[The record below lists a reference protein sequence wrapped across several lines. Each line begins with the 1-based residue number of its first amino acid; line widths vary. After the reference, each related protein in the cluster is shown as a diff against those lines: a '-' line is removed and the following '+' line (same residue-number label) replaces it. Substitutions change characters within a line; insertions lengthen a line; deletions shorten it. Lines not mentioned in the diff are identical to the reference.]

1 MTIYYE
7 EDTDIFLESEKVTLN
22 KRGQPRKRK
31 PKEPR
36 IYFTEDTENVIIEY
50 LANPIP

>member
-1 MTIYYE
+1 MIFEE
-7 EDTDIFLESEKVTLN
+7 EDYFLIPEIEGVTLN

-36 IYFTEDTENVIIEY
+36 IYFTEGRES
-50 LANPIP
+50 